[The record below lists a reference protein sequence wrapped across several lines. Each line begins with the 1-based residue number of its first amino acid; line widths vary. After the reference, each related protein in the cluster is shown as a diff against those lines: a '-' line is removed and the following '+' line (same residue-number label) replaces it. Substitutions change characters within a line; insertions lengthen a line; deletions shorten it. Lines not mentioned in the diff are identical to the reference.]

1 MENREEVGMQYNLIL
16 AEEVGVR
23 DWLAAIA
30 AEAWPSAQP
39 LAVDSMEQARTHA
52 AAGYCFHL
60 AIVADGPAGCTL
72 AVSELAQRLP
82 NAWIVIVARDDA
94 EPRLVG
100 GLRAGAHGY
109 LLREQPREQLV
120 RAMAATAH
128 GEPPLAPQV
137 ARRILRLFRDG
148 SVRAAPPTPPNPLLS
163 QREREVLSL
172 LCRGFNRNDI
182 ALALGIT
189 ANTAAGYIKEIYRK
203 LGVSGRAEATL
214 AAVEM
219 GLVSPGVAA

>member
-1 MENREEVGMQYNLIL
+1 MQYNLIL
-16 AEEVGVR
+16 AEEAGVR
-23 DWLAAIA
+23 EWLATLA
-30 AEAWPSAQP
+30 AEAWPGTQP
-39 LAVDSMEQARTHA
+39 LAVGSVEQARTR
-52 AAGYCFHL
+52 AAGSSFHL

-72 AVSELAQRLP
+72 AVSELAERLP
-82 NAWIVIVARDDA
+82 HAWIVIVARDDA
-94 EPRLVG
+94 EARLVG

-109 LLREQPREQLV
+109 LLREQPRDQLV
-120 RAMAATAH
+120 RALAATAH

-137 ARRILRLFRDG
+137 ARRLLRLFREG
-148 SVRAAPPTPPNPLLS
+148 AVGAAPPTPPEPLLS
-163 QREREVLSL
+163 HREGEVLSL

-214 AAVEM
+214 AAVER
-219 GLVSPGVAA
+219 GLISTGVAA

>member
-1 MENREEVGMQYNLIL
+1 MQYNLIL
-16 AEEVGVR
+16 AEEAGVR

-30 AEAWPSAQP
+30 AEAWPEAQP
-39 LAVDSMEQARTHA
+39 LAVDTLATARAHA

-60 AIVADGPAGCTL
+60 ALVADGPTGFTTAVADLAGC
-72 AVSELAQRLP
+72 LP
-82 NAWIVIVARDDA
+82 NAWVVVIARDDDEA
-94 EPRLVG
+94 RITA

-109 LLREQPREQLV
+109 LLREQPRAQLV
-120 RAMAATAH
+120 RALVATAH
-128 GEPPLAPQV
+128 GEPPLAPPV
-137 ARRILRLFRDG
+137 ARRILRLFREG
-148 SVRAAPPTPPNPLLS
+148 AGRAREPSSPPPLLS
-163 QREREVLSL
+163 HREREVLSL

-182 ALALGIT
+182 ALALSIT

-219 GLVSPGVAA
+219 GLISPGVAA